1 MRLLK
6 GSYYRVRL
14 SKAYGGKWAVAEYVG
29 NDEWFLCGNECEV
42 STREKEEGLRLGHG
56 TLDRVGSAVR
66 LPKGRA

>member
-42 STREKEEGLRLGHG
+42 STRE
-56 TLDRVGSAVR
+56 LDRVGSAVR